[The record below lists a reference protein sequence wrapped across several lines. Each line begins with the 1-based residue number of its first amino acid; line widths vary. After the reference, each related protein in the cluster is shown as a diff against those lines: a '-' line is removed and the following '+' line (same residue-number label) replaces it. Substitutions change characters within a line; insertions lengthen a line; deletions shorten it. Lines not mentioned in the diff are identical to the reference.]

1 MTNRKP
7 TELQLIH
14 ADAMKLGVRIRA
26 RCENTPQ
33 YHLIRQSLNKLI
45 EELHT
50 LVLNEIKGEDHETN

>member
-1 MTNRKP
+1 MIKRKE
-7 TELQLIH
+7 TELDKIE

-50 LVLNEIKGEDHETN
+50 LVLNEIKGTDGNN